1 MQPMARSTAGSST
14 GKQTSESQL
23 LCFARFGHSAK
34 YKVQGPISL
43 SHQLALHLA
52 AGSHLGRGDEQEE
65 QQAGGCNGEEEQQD
79 QRRAGEE
86 REPGF
91 QVFYQTF
98 SESSLFIQVPGADD
112 KKSFTQLMN

>member
-52 AGSHLGRGDEQEE
+52 AGCHLGGGDEQEE
-65 QQAGGCNGEEEQQD
+65 QLGARAQGEHQ
-79 QRRAGEE
+79 
-86 REPGF
+86 
-91 QVFYQTF
+91 
-98 SESSLFIQVPGADD
+98 
-112 KKSFTQLMN
+112 

>member
-1 MQPMARSTAGSST
+1 MAGSST
-14 GKQTSESQL
+14 RLTSNPIIPASFQL
-23 LCFARFGHSAK
+23 LNYFFST
-34 YKVQGPISL
+34 
-43 SHQLALHLA
+43 QLAFHLA
-52 AGSHLGRGDEQEE
+52 VGSDLGGGDEQEE
-65 QQAGGCNGEEEQQD
+65 QQAGGSAGEEEQQD

>member
-1 MQPMARSTAGSST
+1 MQPMARSTAGSLT

-52 AGSHLGRGDEQEE
+52 AGGHLGGGDEQEE
-65 QQAGGCNGEEEQQD
+65 QQAGGGDGEKEQQD
-79 QRRAGEE
+79 QRGAGEE

-91 QVFYQTF
+91 QVFIRHFQNPHF
-98 SESSLFIQVPGADD
+98 SSRSQAQMTR
-112 KKSFTQLMN
+112 KASHNS